1 MTINV
6 RDLWNGSVL
15 RKLEPTKKIPLY
27 SISLILLPLS
37 QYVNADAVIYD
48 SYTFTMQSFYYIQS
62 KNYVTLFF

>member
-1 MTINV
+1 MEWLCIAKIRPHKN
-6 RDLWNGSVL
+6 
-15 RKLEPTKKIPLY
+15 IPLY